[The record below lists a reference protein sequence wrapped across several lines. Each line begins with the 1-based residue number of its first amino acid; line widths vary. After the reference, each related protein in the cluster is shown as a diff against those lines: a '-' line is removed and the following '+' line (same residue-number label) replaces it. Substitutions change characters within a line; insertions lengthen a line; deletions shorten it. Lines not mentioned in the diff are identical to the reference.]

1 MSRKTEKGRKA
12 RRQRDRGAGCSS
24 SKQTCRHREKP
35 AQGVSGPEGSE
46 VPSWLHVGPCRD
58 LRGKWG
64 QIATEELKEIARSY
78 RDESESVGCSVVSD
92 SL

>member
-1 MSRKTEKGRKA
+1 MGRKA
-12 RRQRDRGAGCSS
+12 GRQRDRGAGCSS
-24 SKQTCRHREKP
+24 SKQTCRHREKS